1 MTHPIRSWIDSA
13 NAPDTDFPLGNL
25 PYGVF
30 STPGGAPR
38 CGTAIGDL
46 ILDLHGLEE
55 NGTLDFAGTLR
66 TGSWNGFMALAM
78 AGLWLALNRSDRD
91 GRLSEV
97 LTLWPDRVTL
107 VRRDPRGDERRWD
120 ANPYWVSVHLHPG
133 DKPVESY
140 LTLKGGG
147 REVEFGAFLSP
158 EERVTLHGEI
168 TRALARARVAQ
179 PFSG

>member
-1 MTHPIRSWIDSA
+1 MPVAWRRHEEAPASSGAFAHGARPVAEVRAWPHRSMTNRGFVLFMGA
-13 NAPDTDFPLGNL
+13 TFGMLAFPLLAVLGSPVLWGLL
-25 PYGVF
+25 P
-30 STPGGAPR
+30 
-38 CGTAIGDL
+38 
-46 ILDLHGLEE
+46 
-55 NGTLDFAGTLR
+55 
-66 TGSWNGFMALAM
+66 FMALAM